1 MGVRLHSDIFEVL
14 RIIEE
19 QNRKMHDFC
28 DTRPEPRKILYNAL
42 FINYPGK
49 FFPMK
54 MPSGKIRL
62 TPYQPNLWLYR
73 GQTCDHGK
81 CFSSLYRNELSET
94 DLLIARIKEIQFE
107 TVLLTHPAVIDLIK
121 NDFHINFKG
130 LAQHYSL
137 KTELLD
143 LTSDHLVAAFFAT
156 CSYSCCSNSYFP
168 QTASK
173 IGVIYKTLQL
183 ALSSSAPNKR
193 ICFDIVG
200 LQPFHRPGEQKAYS
214 YELHSGETFPAHKL
228 LFKQSKEASNK
239 IYEMFEEGKKL
250 LPEDPIARIASEINS
265 SRFLDESSI
274 ISAVER
280 YGFKEAPKKYYDG
293 LFRKGYSVVV
303 ENRHLFTETEL
314 NDFSIQW
321 LSRGKDEF
329 FSQIEQPPFFSL

>member
-1 MGVRLHSDIFEVL
+1 
-14 RIIEE
+14 
-19 QNRKMHDFC
+19 
-28 DTRPEPRKILYNAL
+28 
-42 FINYPGK
+42 
-49 FFPMK
+49 MK
-54 MPSGKIRL
+54 MPSGEIRL

-81 CFSSLYRNELSET
+81 CLSSLYRNELSET

-143 LTSDHLVAAFFAT
+143 LTSDYLVAAFFAT

-200 LQPFHRPGEQKAYS
+200 LQ
-214 YELHSGETFPAHKL
+214 
-228 LFKQSKEASNK
+228 
-239 IYEMFEEGKKL
+239 
-250 LPEDPIARIASEINS
+250 
-265 SRFLDESSI
+265 
-274 ISAVER
+274 
-280 YGFKEAPKKYYDG
+280 
-293 LFRKGYSVVV
+293 
-303 ENRHLFTETEL
+303 
-314 NDFSIQW
+314 
-321 LSRGKDEF
+321 
-329 FSQIEQPPFFSL
+329 